1 MGMILRHD
9 LPSVGATLSDY
20 SAEEM
25 SPQVLVV
32 DDTKQIRELL
42 GAILRTCGCRV
53 LEAED
58 GLAAQDIVESA
69 HPALVISDIEMPVS
83 TGWDLLTYCHDHYPD
98 LPVMLVSGNF
108 QKMRPEIECWAA
120 DIVAKPFD
128 LERLRT
134 QIQRLVYRAA

>member
-9 LPSVGATLSDY
+9 LPSVGATLSHY

-42 GAILRTCGCRV
+42 GAILRTCGCHA

-69 HPALVISDIEMPVS
+69 HPALVISDIEMPVGS
-83 TGWDLLTYCHDHYPD
+83 GWDLLTYCHDHHPD

-108 QKMRPEIECWAA
+108 RKMRPEIECWAA
-120 DIVAKPFD
+120 DIIAKPFD

>member
-1 MGMILRHD
+1 MILRHD
-9 LPSVGATLSDY
+9 LPSIGATVGDY
-20 SAEEM
+20 SAEEI

-32 DDTKQIRELL
+32 DDTKQIRDLL

-53 LEAED
+53 LEADD

-83 TGWDLLTYCHDHYPD
+83 SGWDLLTYCHDHYPD
-98 LPVMLVSGNF
+98 MPVMLVSGNL

-120 DIVAKPFD
+120 GIVAKPFD
-128 LERLRT
+128 LIRLRT
-134 QIQRLVYRAA
+134 QIQRLVSRAA